1 MAAGLVLCEGAMPV
15 YAAGTDVILAGLGDF
30 SKPAVSSDASGETKE
45 AAEDAPAADT
55 AAAEEVQAVE
65 EDLFVPDP
73 DAVGT
78 TAFALCDEYLN
89 VRSEADKES
98 APVGKLYN
106 FGSMEIV
113 DVDENGWYKIRSG
126 NVEGYV
132 AGQYIATGS
141 LAEEIAADAGYTSAE
156 VGVEALHLR
165 ASADGDAPV
174 LATISPEHEVEV
186 IEDGGDWV
194 KVVVDGT
201 YGYVS
206 SDYVYTSTE
215 YATAVSLEEEPA
227 APVSYSETT
236 YEESY
241 DGASDSETSYEESYE
256 EPSYQ
261 EYYEEPSYQ
270 EYYEEPSYQEYYEE
284 PSYQEYYEEP
294 SYSETS
300 YEEPSYY
307 DTGYEETVSYS
318 YEAQEQADAAAA
330 YTYEAQE
337 QANAAAASTYDAQVL
352 AQEQYQAY
360 LTAQAAAD
368 EAAVSMDEQ
377 TVLDTAQAA
386 SDAYQQYVD
395 AQAAADAAAQ
405 AEADAL
411 AQAEAAAAAQAEAE
425 AAAAQAEIDA
435 QTYTEENASYDDGSS
450 YEDTYTEDTYYDDGS
465 AYEDTYT
472 DDSSYYEESYEESYE
487 DTSYSG
493 YSSTGQAVADFAVQ
507 YVGGPYVY
515 GGSSLT
521 GGADCSGFVMSVY
534 SNFGISLPHNAAAQS
549 GYGTSVSMDNLQPG
563 DLLFYNGDGGIGHV
577 SIYIG
582 GGQVVHASNPTNGII
597 ISDIGYRTPCCAT
610 RLV

>member
-1 MAAGLVLCEGAMPV
+1 MKKSNIKATALCMAAGLVLCEGAMPV

-98 APVGKLYN
+98 VPVGKLYN

-270 EYYEEPSYQEYYEE
+270 EYYEEPT
-284 PSYQEYYEEP
+284 
-294 SYSETS
+294 YSETS

-337 QANAAAASTYDAQVL
+337 QANAAAASTYD
-352 AQEQYQAY
+352 
-360 LTAQAAAD
+360 AQAAAD

-450 YEDTYTEDTYYDDGS
+450 YEDTY
-465 AYEDTYT
+465 
-472 DDSSYYEESYEESYE
+472 
-487 DTSYSG
+487 
-493 YSSTGQAVADFAVQ
+493 
-507 YVGGPYVY
+507 
-515 GGSSLT
+515 SLW
-521 GGADCSGFVMSVY
+521 
-534 SNFGISLPHNAAAQS
+534 
-549 GYGTSVSMDNLQPG
+549 
-563 DLLFYNGDGGIGHV
+563 
-577 SIYIG
+577 YI
-582 GGQVVHASNPTNGII
+582 TKK
-597 ISDIGYRTPCCAT
+597 
-610 RLV
+610 